1 MLTNNFAQW
10 RELLNT
16 RYGVSNRNDVVN
28 ENIQYLQNMKLRID
42 DKINNIREDRQQN
55 LNLLKKEMSARLYQY
70 QTELNDLKKE
80 VADKMQEMK
89 TPVPPPAAAPAAAAT
104 QYLRRNKRK
113 RDTDAN

>member
-89 TPVPPPAAAPAAAAT
+89 TPVPPPAAAPAT

>member
-55 LNLLKKEMSARLYQY
+55 LNLLKKEMSARVYQI
-70 QTELNDLKKE
+70 QKELNDLKKE
-80 VADKMQEMK
+80 IEDNMK
-89 TPVPPPAAAPAAAAT
+89 AINEKKTHGGG
-104 QYLRRNKRK
+104 YLRKNKRK
-113 RDTDAN
+113 YDMLT